1 MRIDTMERTTG
12 TLDGFTPATIDDDD
26 MPVAMQLF
34 SANYTL
40 QKDAVIRELVA
51 NALDAQSDAGVTI
64 PVQVQLPTWENPWLV
79 ISDQGTGLSACDMV
93 DVYGK
98 FVKSTKR
105 DNPLRIG
112 GMGIGAK
119 APHAVADQYTVEAVQ
134 DGKLATALFAKVD
147 GVPAHKIISE
157 VDTDQPNGVKITIP
171 VDLDNT
177 MSEWTRAAERVHFWM
192 DEDAVRFTGFDPNTR
207 PASYPSYHD
216 VLYPEQTEQA
226 VALRDNRLNHA
237 PVETASYVKM
247 GPVGYKIPSQI
258 LPAQVSYRHTL
269 MLYTLPIGACEISPS
284 RESITASEHNRKILE
299 QAHQTWQEEIFAPLM
314 ATYGALG
321 SGYEK
326 HQLFKKQFG
335 DSSPSHMPGL
345 KELGGPGDIFFRIPG
360 VQEVTPT
367 SIRRQHIVGLF
378 VGNEDLGAN
387 VYFDLD
393 NAPSSLVGKCQAWSK
408 SEGVKLIMI
417 SRSAFEKHQSYAGY
431 FGDYELEWLS
441 NDDLR
446 ETTREVRTSSPAGP
460 PISQRTFEGYD
471 CYTGQ
476 SLGDLSI
483 EEAVAWLDEHEDYR
497 VYPASLTGLHK
508 LSHTTRHS
516 GPGRLYWHLRAEDL
530 LEMDRISA
538 KVLYLNTGTGGG
550 QVVTEIDKQLAA
562 RGEKIPRTITAKQVN
577 WDFIEQIHV
586 KALDKSDLQRI
597 ADVTH
602 FTKKPIH
609 FSAMHQLLTELAD
622 RDDLTVKSRKSV
634 DRLTQLFVQDRS
646 LDRLNKVDYAYLNR
660 RAHRLEQPAQPSAW
674 LQKLDRTRL
683 LITMMA
689 DNRIYPGNAGVDLLK
704 AALDADL
711 RG

>member
-12 TLDGFTPATIDDDD
+12 TLDGFTPATIDEAD

-51 NALDAQSDAGVTI
+51 NALDAQSDAGVTT

-79 ISDQGTGLSACDMV
+79 ISDQGTGLSACQMV

-98 FVKSTKR
+98 YVKSTKR
-105 DNPLRIG
+105 DNPVRIG
-112 GMGIGAK
+112 GLGIGAK

-134 DGKLATALFAKVD
+134 DGKLTTALFAKID

-157 VDTDQPNGVKITIP
+157 VDTVQPNGVKITIP

-177 MSEWTRAAERVHFWM
+177 MSEWTRAAQRVRFWM
-192 DEDAVRFTGFDPNTR
+192 DEDAVSFTGFDPDVVTV
-207 PASYPSYHD
+207 SYPSYRD
-216 VLYPEQTEQA
+216 VLHPEQTAQA
-226 VALRDNRLNHA
+226 SVFHFGRLHNA
-237 PVETASYVKM
+237 PVETTSYVKM
-247 GPVGYKIPSQI
+247 GPVGYKIPAQI
-258 LPAQVSYRHTL
+258 LPEQARYRSIH
-269 MLYTLPIGACEISPS
+269 MLYTLPIETCEISPS
-284 RESITASEHNRKILE
+284 RESITASERNRKILE
-299 QAHQTWQEEIFAPLM
+299 QVHQTWQEEIFAPLM
-314 ATYGALG
+314 ATYEALG

-335 DSSPSHMPGL
+335 DHSPNHMPSL
-345 KELGGPGDIFFRIPG
+345 KELGGPGDIVFQISG
-360 VQEVTPT
+360 IQEVTPT
-367 SIRRQHIVGLF
+367 SIRRQHISGLF
-378 VGNEDLGAN
+378 TGYEDLGAN

-393 NAPSSLVGKCQAWSK
+393 NAPSSLVGKCQAWSR
-408 SEGVKLIMI
+408 SEGVRLIMI
-417 SRSAFEKHQSYAGY
+417 SRSAFEKDPSYAGY

-446 ETTREVRTSSPAGP
+446 EVTREVRTSSPAGP
-460 PISQRTFEGYD
+460 PVSQRTFEGYD

-483 EEAVAWLDEHEDYR
+483 EEAVAWLGEHEDYR

-508 LSHTTRHS
+508 LSHTTQRS
-516 GPGRLYWHLRAEDL
+516 GPGRLYQHLRAKDL
-530 LEMDRISA
+530 LDRISA

-550 QVVTEIDKQLAA
+550 QVVTEIDKQMAA
-562 RGEKIPRTITAKQVN
+562 RGEKIPRTITVKQVN

-586 KALDKSDLQRI
+586 KALDKDDHQRI
-597 ADVTH
+597 ADLTH

-622 RDDLTVKSRKSV
+622 RDDLTVKSRRTVS
-634 DRLTQLFVQDRS
+634 RLTELFVQDRS
-646 LDRLNKVDYAYLNR
+646 LDRLNKVGYAYLNYSVR
-660 RAHRLEQPAQPSAW
+660 RLTPAQPSAW

-689 DNRIYPGNAGVDLLK
+689 DNGIYPGNAGVDLLK